1 MVIGGHGEITT
12 MNGFCFQYGHVVEV
26 AIIQVEIIFCILEF
40 LGIPSKNYTTHMF
53 GKLID
58 KNMWMKLSALFLCL
72 IILLG
77 AENSCHAY
85 FGDIVIHINYI
96 MDAPKK
102 ISFFGKEPY

>member
-1 MVIGGHGEITT
+1 MTT

-26 AIIQVEIIFCILEF
+26 AIIQVKIIFSMLDFHGIL
-40 LGIPSKNYTTHMF
+40 SKNYTTHTF

-85 FGDIVIHINYI
+85 FGDIVIHII
-96 MDAPKK
+96 
-102 ISFFGKEPY
+102 

>member
-1 MVIGGHGEITT
+1 MTT
-12 MNGFCFQYGHVVEV
+12 MIGLCFQYGNVIEV
-26 AIIQVEIIFCILEF
+26 AIIQVDIIFCMLEF
-40 LGIPSKNYTTHMF
+40 RGISSKNFTTDMF

-85 FGDIVIHINYI
+85 FGDIVIHIN
-96 MDAPKK
+96 
-102 ISFFGKEPY
+102 